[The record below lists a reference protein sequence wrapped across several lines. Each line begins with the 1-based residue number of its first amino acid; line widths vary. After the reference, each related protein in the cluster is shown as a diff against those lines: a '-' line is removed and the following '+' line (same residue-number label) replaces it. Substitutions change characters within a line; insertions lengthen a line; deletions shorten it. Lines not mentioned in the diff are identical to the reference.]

1 MTKIFAHRGYSA
13 LYPENTLLAF
23 SKAIEAGCDG
33 IELDVHL
40 TKDGE
45 IAVIHDEDVRRTTDG
60 AGLVADMTLS
70 ELKSLSAGRGERV
83 PLLAE
88 YFDIAGRADIITN
101 IELKTDVI
109 QYEGLEEKVVELVLQ
124 RGLSGK
130 VIFSSFHLPSVDR
143 VMRLAPGMLCGY
155 LFSPALG
162 LDWEAIAARM
172 RDNGVKFVHP
182 NVRLVSKGFLAVA
195 RKYSIPFGVWTVNNV
210 KSIRKMVEYG
220 AYSVFTDDPTLLRQL
235 PPAFSE
241 LS

>member
-60 AGLVADMTLS
+60 AGLVVDMTLS
-70 ELKSLSAGRGERV
+70 ELKSLSAGHGERV

-88 YFDIAGRADIITN
+88 YFDLVGGADIITN

-109 QYEGLEEKVVELVLQ
+109 QYEGLEDRVVELVLQ

-130 VIFSSFHLPSVDR
+130 VIMSSFHLPSVDR
-143 VMRLAPGMLCGY
+143 VMRLAPEMPCGY
-155 LFSPALG
+155 LFSPSLWI
-162 LDWEAIAARM
+162 DWEAVAARM
-172 RDNGVKFVHP
+172 RDNGVKFIHP
-182 NVRLVSKGFLAVA
+182 NVRLVCKGFLAVV
-195 RKYSIPFGVWTVNNV
+195 RKYSIPFGVWTVNNE

-220 AYSVFTDDPTLLRQL
+220 AYAVFTDDPTLDR
-235 PPAFSE
+235 
-241 LS
+241 